1 MVYFDFKTKPC
12 PFCAET
18 IQAQAVKCRFCG
30 EFLNTSKARALL
42 DQAEYDDEP
51 PANSADQVDEGVLFA
66 CRPSLWG
73 ILDDAIKAIILLV
86 LAGLLM
92 KYPLENLINP
102 WLGAGFSTGQL
113 ASISR
118 YRFILGLGFAAV
130 ILLVFIIRAVNLK
143 MIYYEITPVRI
154 EWSRGLID
162 RKVDNIDMFRITD
175 LKLRRNLL
183 DCMLGIGKVVL
194 ITTDKTDP
202 EFTFKKIRNSRIL
215 YDIIKKTSLDADR
228 KTNVIHVE

>member
-30 EFLNTSKARALL
+30 EFLNTAKAKAMQAENEAEPPENAA
-42 DQAEYDDEP
+42 DQADD
-51 PANSADQVDEGVLFA
+51 GVLFA

-73 ILDDAIKAIILLV
+73 MLGDGIKALILLF
-86 LAGLLM
+86 LAGLLI
-92 KYPLENLINP
+92 KFPLENHINH
-102 WLGAGFSTGQL
+102 WLGSDFSAGQIAYIG
-113 ASISR
+113 R
-118 YRFILGLGFAAV
+118 CRFLLGLGVSAV
-130 ILLVFIIRAVNLK
+130 VLLVFMVRAVNLK
-143 MIYYEITPVRI
+143 LIYYEVTAVRI
-154 EWSRGLID
+154 EWSRGLLD

-183 DCMLGIGKVVL
+183 DCLLGIGKVVL

-202 EFTFKKIRNSRIL
+202 EFVFKKIRNSRTL
-215 YDIIKKTSLDADR
+215 YDIIKVVSLDADR